1 MWISLMLIFV
11 HGDPMLHFGNRA
23 GFEVNDS
30 SFEAFVGK
38 IADKQYFDAG
48 DRYCLLHRKNLNIK
62 P

>member
-1 MWISLMLIFV
+1 MLIFV

-30 SFEAFVGK
+30 SFEAFVRK